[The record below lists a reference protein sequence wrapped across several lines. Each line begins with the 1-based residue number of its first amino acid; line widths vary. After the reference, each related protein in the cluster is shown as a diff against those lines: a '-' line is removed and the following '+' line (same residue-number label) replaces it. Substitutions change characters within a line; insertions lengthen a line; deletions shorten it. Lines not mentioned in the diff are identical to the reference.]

1 MSTDVTAKTPAP
13 APPGKSGGT
22 AGDGLL
28 QLIMD
33 GMRRN
38 MRQYGMLIALG
49 LIVVLFAVWTDGDLL
64 LPRNVSNL
72 VLQNSYILILAIG
85 MMLVIIAGHID
96 LSVGSLTAFIGSM
109 AAVFMVRNDL
119 PWPVAVIL
127 CLAMGALAGA
137 AQGFFIAYG
146 GIPSFIVTLAG
157 MLIFRGLTEIFLEGQ
172 TLGPFPEGL
181 QKVANGFLPEVGP
194 NTNYHNLTLLLG
206 FAMIAF
212 VVFQEFRDRR
222 RQQEFSLDVPP
233 FNLFLLKLVAL
244 GAAILTLT
252 MLLASYKGAPIV
264 LLILGVLL
272 VGFGYVMRNAII
284 GRHIYAIGGNLPA
297 AKLSGVKDKKVTFL
311 VFLNMGML
319 AALAGLV
326 FAARFNAASPK
337 AGLNF
342 ELEAIAASFIGGA
355 SMSGG
360 VGTVLGAIIGGLV
373 LGVLNNGMNLVGI
386 GTDWQQVIKG
396 LVLLAAVGFDVWNK
410 RKVGSYDRAGP
421 RQTGGARFFPS
432 SSQQF
437 SHY

>member
-13 APPGKSGGT
+13 APPGKGGPA

-28 QLIMD
+28 RLMLD

-38 MRQYGMLIALG
+38 MRQYGMLMALG
-49 LIVVLFAVWTDGDLL
+49 LIVVLFAVWSDGDLL

-96 LSVGSLTAFIGSM
+96 LSVGSLTAFIGAI
-109 AAVFMVRNDL
+109 AAVLMVDNDL
-119 PWPVAVIL
+119 PWPLAVVL
-127 CLAMGALAGA
+127 CLAIGAAAGA
-137 AQGFFIAYG
+137 VQGFFIAYL

-157 MLIFRGLTEIFLEGQ
+157 MLLFRGLTEIFLKGQ
-172 TLGPFPEGL
+172 TLGPFPKDL

-206 FAMIAF
+206 FALVAF
-212 VVFQEFRDRR
+212 VVYQEVRDRK
-222 RQQEFSLDVPP
+222 RQQEFSLDVLPAK
-233 FNLFLLKLVAL
+233 LFWLKVVALVAAVL
-244 GAAILTLT
+244 VVTL
-252 MLLASYKGAPIV
+252 LLASYKGAPVV
-264 LLILGVLL
+264 LLILGVLV
-272 VGFGYVMRNAII
+272 VGFGYLMRNAIL

-396 LVLLAAVGFDVWNK
+396 AVLLAAVGFDVWNK
-410 RKVGSYDRAGP
+410 RRVGS
-421 RQTGGARFFPS
+421 
-432 SSQQF
+432 
-437 SHY
+437 

>member
-13 APPGKSGGT
+13 APPGKSGSATGES
-22 AGDGLL
+22 LL
-28 QLIMD
+28 QLMLD

-38 MRQYGMLIALG
+38 MRQYGMLFALG

-96 LSVGSLTAFIGSM
+96 LSVGSLTAFVG
-109 AAVFMVRNDL
+109 AVGAVLMVNHNIS
-119 PWPVAVIL
+119 WPIALVL
-127 CLAMGALAGA
+127 CLAMGAAAGA
-137 AQGFFIAYG
+137 AQGFLIAYL

-157 MLIFRGLTEIFLEGQ
+157 MLTFRGLTEIFLKGQ
-172 TLGPFPEGL
+172 TIGPFPEGL
-181 QKVANGFLPEVGP
+181 QKVANSFLPEVGP

-206 FAMIAF
+206 IGLMAF
-212 VVFQEFRDRR
+212 VVVKETRDRK
-222 RQQEFSLDVPP
+222 RQTEFSLDVLPR
-233 FNLFLLKLVAL
+233 NLFLLKLVAL
-244 GAAILTLT
+244 IAAVATVT
-252 MLLASYKGAPIV
+252 MLLASYKGAPVV
-264 LLILGVLL
+264 LLILGVL
-272 VGFGYVMRNAII
+272 VAGFGYLMRNAVI

-386 GTDWQQVIKG
+386 GSDWQQVIKG

-410 RKVGSYDRAGP
+410 RKVGS
-421 RQTGGARFFPS
+421 
-432 SSQQF
+432 
-437 SHY
+437 

>member
-13 APPGKSGGT
+13 APPGKSGSDTGE
-22 AGDGLL
+22 GLL
-28 QLIMD
+28 QLLLD

-38 MRQYGMLIALG
+38 MRQYGMLFALG
-49 LIVVLFAVWTDGDLL
+49 LIVALFAVWTNGDLL

-96 LSVGSLTAFIGSM
+96 LSVGSLTAFVG
-109 AAVFMVRNDL
+109 ATGAVLMVNHDIA
-119 PWPVAVIL
+119 WPIALVL
-127 CLAMGALAGA
+127 CLAIGAAAGA
-137 AQGFFIAYG
+137 AQGFLIAYLG
-146 GIPSFIVTLAG
+146 MPSFIVTLSG
-157 MLIFRGLTEIFLEGQ
+157 MLIFRGLTEIFLKGQ
-172 TLGPFPEGL
+172 TIGPFPEGL
-181 QKVANGFLPEVGP
+181 QKVANSFLPEVGP
-194 NTNYHNLTLLLG
+194 DTNYHNLTLLLG
-206 FAMIAF
+206 IGLIAF
-212 VVFQEFRDRR
+212 VVFQEVRDRK
-222 RQQEFSLDVPP
+222 RQQEFSLDVLPK
-233 FNLFLLKLVAL
+233 NLFLLKLVAL
-244 GAAILTLT
+244 VAAVLTVT
-252 MLLASYKGAPIV
+252 MLLASYKGAPVV
-264 LLILGVLL
+264 LLILGVL
-272 VGFGYVMRNAII
+272 VAGFGYLMRNAVI

-297 AKLSGVKDKKVTFL
+297 AKLSGVKDKKVVFL

-373 LGVLNNGMNLVGI
+373 LGVLNNGMNLVGV
-386 GTDWQQVIKG
+386 GSDYQLVIKG

-410 RKVGSYDRAGP
+410 RKVGS
-421 RQTGGARFFPS
+421 
-432 SSQQF
+432 
-437 SHY
+437 

>member
-13 APPGKSGGT
+13 APPGKGGSA

-28 QLIMD
+28 QLVLD

-49 LIVVLFAVWTDGDLL
+49 LIVALFAVWTDGDLL

-85 MMLVIIAGHID
+85 MMLIIIAGHID
-96 LSVGSLTAFIGSM
+96 LSVGSLTAFVGSI
-109 AAVFMVRNDL
+109 AAVFMVKNDI
-119 PWPVAVIL
+119 PWVLAVVL
-127 CLAMGALAGA
+127 CLAIGAAGGA
-137 AQGFFIAYG
+137 AQGFFIAYL

-157 MLIFRGLTEIFLEGQ
+157 MLVFRGLTEIFLEGQ

-181 QKVANGFLPEVGP
+181 QKVSNGFLPEVGP
-194 NTNYHNLTLLLG
+194 DTNYHNLTLLLG
-206 FAMIAF
+206 FAVLAF
-212 VVFQEFRDRR
+212 VVLQELRDRK
-222 RQQEFSLDVPP
+222 RQQEFSLEVPP
-233 FNLFLLKLVAL
+233 TKLFVLKLVAL
-244 GAAILTLT
+244 VSAVLVVTL
-252 MLLASYKGAPIV
+252 LLASYKGTPIV
-264 LLILGVLL
+264 LLLLGVLV

-284 GRHIYAIGGNLPA
+284 GRHVYAIGGNLAA

-311 VFLNMGML
+311 LFLNMGML

-342 ELEAIAASFIGGA
+342 ELEAIAAAYIGGA

-360 VGTVLGAIIGGLV
+360 VGTVLGAIIGGVV

-410 RKVGSYDRAGP
+410 RKVGS
-421 RQTGGARFFPS
+421 
-432 SSQQF
+432 
-437 SHY
+437 

>member
-1 MSTDVTAKTPAP
+1 MSTDLTAKTPAP
-13 APPGKSGGT
+13 APPGKGGAG

-28 QLIMD
+28 QLLLD

-38 MRQYGMLIALG
+38 MRQYGMLFALG
-49 LIVVLFAVWTDGDLL
+49 LIVALFAVWTDGDLL

-72 VLQNSYILILAIG
+72 VLQNSYILILAMG

-109 AAVFMVRNDL
+109 AAVFMVKNDL

-127 CLAMGALAGA
+127 CLVVGAIAGA
-137 AQGFFIAYG
+137 IQGFFIAYG

-157 MLIFRGLTEIFLEGQ
+157 MLIWRGLTEIFLEGQ
-172 TLGPFPEGL
+172 TLGPFPKGL
-181 QKVANGFLPEVGP
+181 QKMANGFMPEVGP

-206 FAMIAF
+206 LALIAF
-212 VVFQEFRDRR
+212 VVFQEVRDRR
-222 RQQEFSLDVPP
+222 RQQEFSLDVLP
-233 FNLFLLKLVAL
+233 FKMFLLKLVAL
-244 GAAILTLT
+244 AAAVLVITL
-252 MLLASYKGAPIV
+252 LLASYKGAPIV

-272 VGFGYVMRNAII
+272 VGFGYVMRNVVI

-410 RKVGSYDRAGP
+410 RKVGS
-421 RQTGGARFFPS
+421 
-432 SSQQF
+432 
-437 SHY
+437 

>member
-13 APPGKSGGT
+13 APPGQGGSAT
-22 AGDGLL
+22 GDSLL
-28 QLIMD
+28 QLIVD

-38 MRQYGMLIALG
+38 MRQYGMLFALG
-49 LIVVLFAVWTDGDLL
+49 LIVVLFAVWTNGDLL

-96 LSVGSLTAFIGSM
+96 LSVGSLTAFVG
-109 AAVFMVRNDL
+109 AVGAVLMVNHDIA
-119 PWPVAVIL
+119 WPVALVM
-127 CLAMGALAGA
+127 CLAIGAAAGA
-137 AQGFFIAYG
+137 AQGFLIAYL

-157 MLIFRGLTEIFLEGQ
+157 MLTFRGLTEIFLEGQ
-172 TLGPFPEGL
+172 TIGPFPEGL
-181 QKVANGFLPEVGP
+181 QKVANSFLPEVGP
-194 NTNYHNLTLLLG
+194 DTNYHNLTLLLG
-206 FAMIAF
+206 LAVIVF
-212 VVFQEFRDRR
+212 VVLQELRDRK
-222 RQQEFSLDVPP
+222 RQQEFALEVPP
-233 FNLFLLKLVAL
+233 VKLFALKLVAL
-244 GAAILTLT
+244 VAAVLTVT

-264 LLILGVLL
+264 LLILGTLV
-272 VGFGYVMRNAII
+272 VGFGYLMRNAII

-342 ELEAIAASFIGGA
+342 ELEAIAAAFIGGA

-360 VGTVLGAIIGGLV
+360 VGTVLGAIIGGVV

-410 RKVGSYDRAGP
+410 RKVGS
-421 RQTGGARFFPS
+421 
-432 SSQQF
+432 
-437 SHY
+437 

>member
-13 APPGKSGGT
+13 APPGKGGSAA
-22 AGDGLL
+22 AGGLWQLMLDGL
-28 QLIMD
+28 
-33 GMRRN
+33 RRN

-49 LIVVLFAVWTDGDLL
+49 LIVALFAVWSDGDLL

-85 MMLVIIAGHID
+85 MMLVIISGHID
-96 LSVGSLTAFIGSM
+96 LSVGSLTAFTGAM
-109 AAVFMVRNDL
+109 AAVLMVENDL
-119 PWPVAVIL
+119 PWPVAVLL
-127 CLAMGALAGA
+127 CLAIGAAAGA
-137 AQGFFIAYG
+137 AQGFFIAYL

-157 MLIFRGLTEIFLEGQ
+157 MLLFRGLTEIFLEGQ
-172 TLGPFPEGL
+172 TLGPFPKDL

-194 NTNYHNLTLLLG
+194 ETNYHNLTLLLG
-206 FAMIAF
+206 FALIAF
-212 VVFQEFRDRR
+212 VIYQEVRDRK
-222 RQQEFSLDVPP
+222 RQHEFALEVLPAK
-233 FNLFLLKLVAL
+233 LFLLKLVAL
-244 GAAILTLT
+244 VSAVLVVTL
-252 MLLASYKGAPIV
+252 LLASYKGAPIV
-264 LLILGVLL
+264 LLILGVLV
-272 VGFGYVMRNAII
+272 VGFGYLMRNAII

-396 LVLLAAVGFDVWNK
+396 AVLLAAVGFDVWNK
-410 RKVGSYDRAGP
+410 RRVGS
-421 RQTGGARFFPS
+421 
-432 SSQQF
+432 
-437 SHY
+437 

>member
-13 APPGKSGGT
+13 APAGKGGSST
-22 AGDGLL
+22 GGGLL
-28 QLIMD
+28 QLMLD

-38 MRQYGMLIALG
+38 MRQYGMLFALG
-49 LIVVLFAVWTDGDLL
+49 LIVALFAVWTDGDLL

-109 AAVFMVRNDL
+109 AAVFMVKNDL

-127 CLAMGALAGA
+127 CLAMGAVAGA

-181 QKVANGFLPEVGP
+181 QKVSNGFMPEVGP
-194 NTNYHNLTLLLG
+194 ETNYHNITLLLG
-206 FAMIAF
+206 IGLIAF
-212 VVFQEFRDRR
+212 VVLQEFRDRR
-222 RQQEFSLDVPP
+222 RQQEFDLDVLPTK
-233 FNLFLLKLVAL
+233 LFLLKLVAL
-244 GAAILTLT
+244 GAAILTVTL
-252 MLLASYKGAPIV
+252 MLASYKGAPIV

-297 AKLSGVKDKKVTFL
+297 AKLSGVRDKKVTFL
-311 VFLNMGML
+311 VFVNMGML

-410 RKVGSYDRAGP
+410 RKVGS
-421 RQTGGARFFPS
+421 
-432 SSQQF
+432 
-437 SHY
+437 

>member
-1 MSTDVTAKTPAP
+1 MSTDVTAKSPAP
-13 APPGKSGGT
+13 APAGKGGP
-22 AGDGLL
+22 AGGDGLL
-28 QLIMD
+28 QLMLD

-38 MRQYGMLIALG
+38 MRQYGMLFALG
-49 LIVVLFAVWTDGDLL
+49 LIVVLFAVWTGGDLL

-109 AAVFMVRNDL
+109 AAVFMVKNDL
-119 PWPVAVIL
+119 PWPVALIL
-127 CLAMGALAGA
+127 CLLMGAVAGA
-137 AQGFFIAYG
+137 VQGFFIAYG

-181 QKVANGFLPEVGP
+181 QKVANGFMPEVGP
-194 NTNYHNLTLLLG
+194 ETNYHNLTLLLG
-206 FAMIAF
+206 IALIAF
-212 VVFQEFRDRR
+212 VVFQELRDRK
-222 RQQEFSLDVPP
+222 RQQEFDLDVLPAK
-233 FNLFLLKLVAL
+233 LFGLKLVAL
-244 GAAILTLT
+244 AAAILVVT

-297 AKLSGVKDKKVTFL
+297 AKLSGVRDKKVTFL
-311 VFLNMGML
+311 VFVNMGML

-410 RKVGSYDRAGP
+410 RKVGS
-421 RQTGGARFFPS
+421 
-432 SSQQF
+432 
-437 SHY
+437 

>member
-13 APPGKSGGT
+13 APPGKGGSAT
-22 AGDGLL
+22 GDGLL
-28 QLIMD
+28 QLMLA

-38 MRQYGMLIALG
+38 MRQYGMLFALG
-49 LIVVLFAVWTDGDLL
+49 LIVALFAVWTDGDLL

-72 VLQNSYILILAIG
+72 VLQNSYILILAMG

-127 CLAMGALAGA
+127 CLAVGAVAGA

-172 TLGPFPEGL
+172 TLGPFPQGL

-194 NTNYHNLTLLLG
+194 KTNYHNLTLLLG
-206 FAMIAF
+206 FALIAF

-222 RQQEFSLDVPP
+222 RQQEFALEVLP
-233 FNLFLLKLVAL
+233 FKLFMLKLIAL
-244 GAAILTLT
+244 GAAVLTVTL
-252 MLLASYKGAPIV
+252 LLASYKGAPIV
-264 LLILGVLL
+264 LLILGALL
-272 VGFGYVMRNAII
+272 VGFGYVMRNAIV

-396 LVLLAAVGFDVWNK
+396 MVLLAAVGFDVWNK
-410 RKVGSYDRAGP
+410 RKVGS
-421 RQTGGARFFPS
+421 
-432 SSQQF
+432 
-437 SHY
+437 

>member
-1 MSTDVTAKTPAP
+1 MSTDVTDRTPAP
-13 APPGKSGGT
+13 APPGKGRT
-22 AGDGLL
+22 ATGDGLL
-28 QLIMD
+28 HLVTE

-109 AAVFMVRNDL
+109 AAVFMVKNDL
-119 PWPVAVIL
+119 PWPVAVVL

-157 MLIFRGLTEIFLEGQ
+157 MLVFRGLTEIFLEGQ

-181 QKVANGFLPEVGP
+181 QKVSNGFMPEAGP
-194 NTNYHNLTLLLG
+194 DTNYHNLTLLLG
-206 FAMIAF
+206 LGLIVF
-212 VVFQEFRDRR
+212 VVLQEFRDRR
-222 RQQEFSLDVPP
+222 RQQEFSLEVPP
-233 FNLFLLKLVAL
+233 FKVFLLKLVAL
-244 GAAILTLT
+244 GAAILTVT
-252 MLLASYKGAPIV
+252 MLLASYKGAPYV
-264 LLILGVLL
+264 LLVLGVLL
-272 VGFGYVMRNAII
+272 VGFGYVMRNAIV

-297 AKLSGVKDKKVTFL
+297 AKLSGVKDRKVTFL

-410 RKVGSYDRAGP
+410 RRVGS
-421 RQTGGARFFPS
+421 
-432 SSQQF
+432 
-437 SHY
+437 